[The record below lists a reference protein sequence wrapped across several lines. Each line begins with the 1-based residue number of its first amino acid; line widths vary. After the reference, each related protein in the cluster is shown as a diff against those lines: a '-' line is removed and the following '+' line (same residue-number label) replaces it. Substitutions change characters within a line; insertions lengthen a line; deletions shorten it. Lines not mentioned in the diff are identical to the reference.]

1 MLKRDKTVTCAV
13 SAWTSKLGSNMIQD
27 TKTEATGSV
36 TVQSQG
42 QAEEVMPNVVEGTA
56 RAGPGL
62 LG

>member
-1 MLKRDKTVTCAV
+1 
-13 SAWTSKLGSNMIQD
+13 MIQLELED

-42 QAEEVMPNVVEGTA
+42 QAEEVMPNVAEGTA